1 MIARAVLALGS
12 MLIPAMLLA
21 AGFDCARAT
30 STTEKAICADAAL
43 SALDEHLA
51 RYYSAG
57 RMVLKEGAS
66 CLQSDQQRWL
76 QRRNACRDNACL
88 NEAYL
93 DRLAE
98 LDALQP
104 GATAIRNV
112 ALPARPALAW
122 VIPPGA
128 DQVAAPPN
136 PKARPAQF
144 SGAIVDE
151 VATGDGYV
159 LSAAGGERHLL
170 LPLMF
175 IDGASAT
182 YLQALAREKDRTF
195 RVTGH
200 VTSREG
206 RTDFEPSRCIFIH
219 RVAAPADGRVFPD
232 PAQPHPGFKPH
243 QLAFATPKDGV
254 ARAEFRSQPFFAV
267 ILKTAPRCS
276 VAEAERLQVQ
286 AMFPSNKV
294 FATRFE
300 CEDSIEEHVTYTDV
314 DPKWGF
320 LAAYA
325 GATAAEADRFLAKV
339 RQSGRFPGANLRK
352 MRAVLAYP

>member
-12 MLIPAMLLA
+12 VLIPGMLLA

-30 STTEKAICADAAL
+30 SAVEKAICADAGL

-66 CLQSDQQRWL
+66 CLRSDQQRWL

-88 NEAYL
+88 NDVYL

-122 VIPPGA
+122 VIPPAA

-136 PKARPAQF
+136 PKARSAQF
-144 SGAIVDE
+144 SGAIMDE

-159 LSAAGGERHLL
+159 LRAAGGERHLL

-182 YLQALAREKDRTF
+182 HLQALAREKDKTF

-200 VTSREG
+200 VTTREG

-219 RVAAPADGRVFPD
+219 RIATTAEGRIFPD
-232 PAQPHPGFKPH
+232 PAQPHPGFKAH
-243 QLAFATPKDGV
+243 QLAFATPRDGM

-276 VAEAERLQVQ
+276 VTEAERLQVQ

-294 FATRFE
+294 FAPRFE
-300 CEDSIEEHVTYTDV
+300 CDDSSEEHVTYTNV
-314 DPKWGF
+314 DPTFGF
-320 LAAYA
+320 LAVHA
-325 GATAAEADRFLAKV
+325 GATSKDAETMLATA
-339 RQSGRFPGANLRK
+339 RSSGRFPGANIRR
-352 MRAVLAYP
+352 MQAVLIYP

>member
-12 MLIPAMLLA
+12 MLIPGMLLA
-21 AGFDCARAT
+21 AGFDCARAA
-30 STTEKAICADAAL
+30 SAAEKAICADAGL

-51 RYYSAG
+51 RYYDAG
-57 RMVLKEGAS
+57 RMVLKEGAP
-66 CLQSDQQRWL
+66 CLQSDQHRWL

-88 NEAYL
+88 KDVYL

-112 ALPARPALAW
+112 ALPERPALAW
-122 VIPPGA
+122 VIPPAA
-128 DQVAAPPN
+128 DRVAAPPN
-136 PKARPAQF
+136 PKARPAQL

-159 LSAAGGERHLL
+159 LRAAGGERHLL
-170 LPLMF
+170 IPLMF

-182 YLQALAREKDRTF
+182 YLQVLAREKDKTF

-206 RTDFEPSRCIFIH
+206 RTDFDTSRCIFIH
-219 RVAAPADGRVFPD
+219 RVVATAEGRIFPD
-232 PAQPHPGFKPH
+232 PAQPHSGFKSH

-254 ARAEFRSQPFFAV
+254 ARTEFRSQPFFAV

-276 VAEAERLQVQ
+276 VGEAERLQVQ
-286 AMFPSNKV
+286 ALFPSSKV
-294 FATRFE
+294 FATRFD
-300 CEDSIEEHVTYTDV
+300 CEDSIEEHITYTDV

-320 LAAYA
+320 LAVYA
-325 GATAAEADRFLAKV
+325 GSTRTEAERFLKGVAAT
-339 RQSGRFPGANLRK
+339 GRFPGANVRR
-352 MRAVLAYP
+352 MHAVLVYP

>member
-1 MIARAVLALGS
+1 MIARAVLVIGS
-12 MLIPAMLLA
+12 MLPGVLLA
-21 AGFDCARAT
+21 AGFDCARAA
-30 STTEKAICADAAL
+30 STTEKAICGDAGL

-51 RYYSAG
+51 RYYAAG

-66 CLQSDQQRWL
+66 CLQSDQHRWL

-88 NEAYL
+88 KEAYL

-104 GATAIRNV
+104 GATAIRSV
-112 ALPARPALAW
+112 SLPERDALAW
-122 VIPPGA
+122 VIPPAA
-128 DQVAAPPN
+128 DKVASPPN
-136 PKARPAQF
+136 PTARAAQLT
-144 SGAIVDE
+144 GAIVDE
-151 VATGDGYV
+151 VADGDGYV
-159 LSAAGGERHLL
+159 LRAAGGERHLL

-182 YLQALAREKDRTF
+182 YLQVLAREKDKTF

-206 RTDFEPSRCIFIH
+206 RTVFDTSRCVFIH
-219 RVAAPADGRVFPD
+219 RVAAPAEGSVFAD
-232 PAQPHPGFKPH
+232 PAQTQHGFKPH

-276 VAEAERLQVQ
+276 LKENERRQVQ
-286 AMFPSNKV
+286 ALFPSNKV
-294 FATRFE
+294 FFTRFG
-300 CEDSIEEHVTYTDV
+300 CEDALEEHITYTNV
-314 DPKWGF
+314 DPKHGF

-325 GATAAEADRFLAKV
+325 GATAAEADGFLARV
-339 RQSGRFPGANLRK
+339 RQSGRFPGANVRK
-352 MRAVLAYP
+352 MRAVLVYP